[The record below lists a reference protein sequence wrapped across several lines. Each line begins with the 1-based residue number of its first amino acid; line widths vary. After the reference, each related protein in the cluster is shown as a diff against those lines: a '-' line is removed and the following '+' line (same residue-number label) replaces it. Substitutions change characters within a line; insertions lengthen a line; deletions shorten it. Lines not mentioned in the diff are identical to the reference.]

1 MQPSGLEIERGM
13 TRRAERVLEWL
24 QSQACQVWGD
34 GRIFVAPRIPDRRA
48 ETKHADMIETNGH
61 ANELP
66 TAGSD

>member
-13 TRRAERVLEWL
+13 TRRAERMLEWL
-24 QSQACQVWGD
+24 ESQARQVRGD
-34 GRIFVAPRIPDRRA
+34 GRIFVAPCIPDRRA
-48 ETKHADMIETNGH
+48 ETKHADMIGTNVH